1 VDISIDSLATGA
13 AMGMIN
19 DLNLDDLLFRY
30 GVRVNPVLLQDLQC
44 NIIPVNVAL
53 EGNNADFRP
62 APWVYFPLLTAPA
75 GHAVT
80 RNLNMIRTEFA
91 STIDTIGARRGTVK
105 TVLLKSSSSSNL
117 AEAPLIISLDEIR
130 ADPTRLDFK
139 KSSLAVAVMLD
150 GTFESAFQN
159 RMISELLPLSEKS
172 FRPQSLPT
180 KMLVV
185 ADGDVIRNDI
195 RVTPDEILSL
205 PLGFDRY
212 TQQTFGNKDFV
223 MNALH
228 YLAGNSDLVSLRSRD
243 IALRL
248 LDKVKIKEDR
258 VFWVLLNTVLPVI
271 LLILGGILYAAFRKQ
286 KYSKI

>member
-1 VDISIDSLATGA
+1 MNLMKLISIRPFASAAASAALVVSAAAVSLTPAPLRAQASPAAPAASGDLANAVAALRAIAT
-13 AMGMIN
+13 M
-19 DLNLDDLLFRY
+19 R
-30 GVRVNPVLLQDLQC
+30 
-44 NIIPVNVAL
+44 
-53 EGNNADFRP
+53 ADFIQTDRNGRQVRGVLTLKRP
-62 APWVYFPLLTAPA
+62 
-75 GHAVT
+75 GK
-80 RNLNMIRTEFA
+80 IR
-91 STIDTIGARRGTVK
+91 
-105 TVLLKSSSSSNL
+105 
-117 AEAPLIISLDEIR
+117 
-130 ADPTRLDFK
+130 
-139 KSSLAVAVMLD
+139 
-150 GTFESAFQN
+150 FQY
-159 RMISELLPLSEKS
+159 EKGV
-172 FRPQSLPT
+172 P
-180 KMLVV
+180 MLVV

-228 YLAGNSDLVSLRSRD
+228 YLAGNRDLVSLRSRD